1 MSNFPK
7 VLVSRREQI
16 RYIGRFLS
24 LSAFVLGGALAPVSS
39 VDAQLVVAGKGSAS
53 MQMQAR
59 VVVGYR
65 LHARAIGAPRVVGR
79 EGGFAVVE
87 LDVEAASNA
96 EWRLMF
102 AAPAANGQPID
113 MQVRDARGQ
122 WVALSELGRPVSV
135 LEQQEPCNPR
145 PIVVQYR
152 VREADLGAMPR
163 LFLAV
168 EGA

>member
-16 RYIGRFLS
+16 RYIGRLLS

-39 VDAQLVVAGKGSAS
+39 LGAQLVVAGKGSAS

-65 LHARAIGAPRVVGR
+65 LHARAVGAPRVVGR
-79 EGGFAVVE
+79 EEGYVVVE

-96 EWRLMF
+96 QWRLMI
-102 AAPAANGQPID
+102 AAPVAHGVAAD

-122 WVALSELGRPVSV
+122 WVALHAHEQPVAV

-145 PIVVQYR
+145 PLVVQYR
-152 VREADLGAMPR
+152 VREGALNALPR
-163 LFLAV
+163 LSLGV